1 MAALRVDGI
10 PGVRDHMRMT
20 LRTQSAPKPPK
31 PERER
36 VPTNLTLPRSLVAE
50 VDAVAGER
58 GRSRFIEDATRYALM
73 FTPLR
78 TCAKAPARVVD
89 GRSWGDTAFIG
100 VARETSFAVA
110 WEGHDCYPFDLADP
124 AVIEWRYVAA
134 HLARG
139 IASSGVSLAFLL
151 RAVAA
156 HLPRE
161 RSRA

>member
-58 GRSRFIEDATRYALM
+58 GRSRFIEDATRYALRRER
-73 FTPLR
+73 LR
-78 TCAKAPARVVD
+78 LAIER
-89 GRSWGDTAFIG
+89 TAG
-100 VARETSFAVA
+100 V
-110 WEGHDCYPFDLADP
+110 
-124 AVIEWRYVAA
+124 
-134 HLARG
+134 
-139 IASSGVSLAFLL
+139 L
-151 RAVAA
+151 RAEDYPQWRTSADVV
-156 HLPRE
+156 E
-161 RSRA
+161 WVRALRAEETDPGPEGG